1 MVIIYVY
8 KDNIIDFT
16 KSTEVTRMTEKETKI
31 AENIRRMIPLLSEQ
45 GKERLLAFSEGM
57 AQMAELQHK
66 SERAKE
72 QEAS

>member
-1 MVIIYVY
+1 
-8 KDNIIDFT
+8 
-16 KSTEVTRMTEKETKI
+16 MTEKETKI

-72 QEAS
+72 QEASWPAAETNEEGINEKVHE